1 MVHTGP
7 TLCKFDKWNCQVFIY
22 IKKYELV
29 FKIRNYRFKELTS
42 VQDLKA
48 SFMFLTIF
56 LRYLWKSL
64 EKNVYLPILSLAS

>member
-56 LRYLWKSL
+56 WDIYENLWRKTFIYPSC
-64 EKNVYLPILSLAS
+64 P